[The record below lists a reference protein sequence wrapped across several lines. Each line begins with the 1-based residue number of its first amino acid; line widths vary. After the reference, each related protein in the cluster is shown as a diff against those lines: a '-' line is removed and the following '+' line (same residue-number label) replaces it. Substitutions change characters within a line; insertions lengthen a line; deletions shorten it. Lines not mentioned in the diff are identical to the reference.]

1 MQEVFSA
8 AEVSVQS
15 HVRSSVVRD
24 PARLAAV
31 RASGLLD
38 TEIEEAFDRLTRL
51 AVQLVGV
58 ASAFISL
65 VDENRDFY
73 KSSCGFA
80 EPLASA
86 REMSGPTFCH
96 YTIES
101 DRPLVIPDTNADPRY
116 RDAPTVKSLGVAAYV
131 GIPLVY
137 SGQVIGSFCAI
148 ELVPRDWTPR
158 DVAALADLASIALSE
173 IELRSATRR
182 SEEARRQL
190 ADANRQLEQKRLEL
204 ATANE
209 SLQANAI
216 ELEAQAAALVDQAQA
231 ARSDHLRISTIL
243 SSISDAFFALDHD
256 WRFTYVNDRA
266 EQVLLRP
273 RDELLGRSLW
283 DEFPAAAG
291 STFEVQYRR
300 AITSGSAVSF
310 EEYYG
315 PLRIWFEVRAY
326 PSANGLS
333 VYFQDVTSRRAADA
347 QREEVRQ
354 RAEAAEAAASAANAA
369 KGDFLATMSHEL
381 RTPLN
386 AILGYTNLL
395 ELEITGAVNAGQRA
409 HLARLR
415 ASAEHLLALVNDVL
429 DLSKLEAGEM
439 ALASD
444 VGSATVAVEAAF
456 TLAAPA
462 AAARNIELLHAA
474 EEHDAAAYVGDEM
487 RVRQILVNLV
497 SNAVKFTE
505 PGGEVRISTSRV
517 LAPPEHARL
526 AGEGPWASI
535 AVRDTGIGV
544 PPEYQAAVFQPFKQV
559 VSGHTRTRGGTG
571 LGLAISRRLARQMG
585 GEITLES
592 AAGAGSTFTLWLP
605 AAGTSDGVT
614 ESGAQRS
621 ARARRNAPGHR
632 VHGLGEIGHR
642 LRDDVE
648 GILAAVVTRIRTH
661 PDFQSAPSLGQA
673 DLEDHTL
680 SFLANA
686 VQSLV
691 IVDQTGGIESDLM
704 NDGARIQ
711 QFIARSHGAQRWR
724 LGFTEQLVAQEYGF
738 IDEELAGRIRT
749 LGIRHPDDATLAIGI
764 VARLVVHARDA
775 SIQGFRHARTAND
788 TSQLTEPAA

>member
-1 MQEVFSA
+1 MQDVTTGVEQLPRSPA
-8 AEVSVQS
+8 Q
-15 HVRSSVVRD
+15 SSVRTD

-51 AVQLVGV
+51 AVRLVGV

-96 YTIES
+96 FTIES

-116 RDAPTVKSLGVAAYV
+116 REVPTVKSLGVAAYV

-137 SGQVIGSFCAI
+137 AGQVIGSFCAI
-148 ELVPRDWTPR
+148 DLAPRQWTPR
-158 DVAALADLASIALSE
+158 EVTALTDLAAMALSE
-173 IELRSATRR
+173 IELRSATKR

-190 ADANRQLEQKRLEL
+190 ADANLQLEEKRLEL
-204 ATANE
+204 EIANE
-209 SLQANAI
+209 SLQDNAV
-216 ELEAQAAALVDQAQA
+216 ELEAQAAALADQTQA
-231 ARSDHLRISTIL
+231 ARAEHHRISVIL
-243 SSISDAFFALDHD
+243 SSISDAFFVLDHD

-266 EQVLLRP
+266 EHVLLRP
-273 RDELLGRSLW
+273 RAELLGRSLW
-283 DEFPAAAG
+283 EEFPDAAG
-291 STFEVQYRR
+291 SPFEVQYRR
-300 AITSGSAVSF
+300 AIASGSAVTF
-310 EEYYG
+310 EECYG
-315 PLRIWFEVRAY
+315 PLRTWFEVRAY
-326 PSANGLS
+326 PSPDGLS
-333 VYFQDVTSRRAADA
+333 VYFQDVTGRRAAERE
-347 QREEVRQ
+347 REEIRQ

-369 KGDFLATMSHEL
+369 KSEFLATMSHEL

-386 AILGYTNLL
+386 AILGYASLL
-395 ELEITGAVNAGQRA
+395 ELEITGAVNPAQRS
-409 HLARLR
+409 HLVRLR
-415 ASAEHLLALVNDVL
+415 ASGEHLLALVNDVL

-439 ALASD
+439 TLASD
-444 VGSATVAVEAAF
+444 VASAAGAVDAAF
-456 TLAAPA
+456 TLAVPA
-462 AAARNIELLHAA
+462 AAARGIELRHAPA
-474 EEHDAAAYVGDEM
+474 QDDEAAYVGDEM

-505 PGGEVRISTSRV
+505 SGGAVQISSSRS

-535 AVRDTGIGV
+535 AVRDTGIGI
-544 PPEYQAAVFQPFKQV
+544 PPEQQAAVFQPFKQV
-559 VSGHTRTRGGTG
+559 EGGHTRTRGGTG

-592 AAGAGSTFTLWLP
+592 TPGAGSTFTLWLP

-614 ESGAQRS
+614 ESGVQRS
-621 ARARRNAPGHR
+621 IRARRNAPGHR
-632 VHGLGEIGHR
+632 VHGLAEIGHR

-648 GILAAVVTRIRTH
+648 GILDAVVTRIRAN
-661 PDFQSAPSLGQA
+661 PDFQTAAALGQA

-680 SFLANA
+680 SFLANS
-686 VQSLV
+686 VQALV

-724 LGFTEQLVAQEYGF
+724 LGFTEPQVAQEYGF
-738 IDEELAGRIRT
+738 IEEELTGRIRT
-749 LGIRHPDDATLAIGI
+749 LGTRHPDEVTLAIGI

-775 SIQGFRHARTAND
+775 AIQGFRHARA
-788 TSQLTEPAA
+788 TSEAARLAETPA